1 MNWQTFMAIK
11 ATYST
16 SCKLGS
22 IKHCFPRIKIANPT
36 FWPIMNVGWLIST
49 TLQTHRIFSMG
60 LLRNT
65 LPFNLCFYLLKA
77 FLQITYIWTIH
88 YSLKLSLSLSL
99 THTHK
104 WMQSFFHIA
113 GALSQLCLTVGTHV
127 SQHVLLFMQCSRD
140 PHQT

>member
-1 MNWQTFMAIK
+1 MAIK

-22 IKHCFPRIKIANPT
+22 IKHCFPRIKIANPI
-36 FWPIMNVGWLIST
+36 FQPIMNVGWLIST

-65 LPFNLCFYLLKA
+65 LPFNLCFYLLKS
-77 FLQITYIWTIH
+77 LSTNYLYLN
-88 YSLKLSLSLSL
+88 YSLFIKTLSLSLSH